1 MQSIKQKIKSNLE
14 MSKQLSPENN
24 IVFTDIVCYLR
35 TSNLNN
41 WKTEEIIEEI
51 LDIFLSAQ
59 ARNEPLSRVI
69 GPDYKTF
76 CREVAA
82 NASTQPLSL
91 RVLEDLQIVVNGL
104 GILFIID
111 LVLNYLPGM
120 IKQQQLT
127 LNYSLSLG
135 TALVTI
141 AIIVL
146 AFSIV
151 HYIGQH
157 SFELTDKTKLPT
169 SKIKRFL
176 IGGTIGGIVFLSII
190 ATAKLRAF
198 TLFTVPIYYP
208 ILTLGALYLVTFG
221 FERTILKS
229 SLSE

>member
-1 MQSIKQKIKSNLE
+1 MQSIKQKIKSNFE

-24 IVFTDIVCYLR
+24 VVFTDIVCYLR

-41 WKTEEIIEEI
+41 WRTEEIIEEI

-59 ARNEPLSRVI
+59 ARNEPLSQVI

-82 NASTQPLSL
+82 NTSTQPLNL
-91 RVLEDLQIVVNGL
+91 RILENFQIVVNGL

-120 IKQQQLT
+120 IKQQQLM

-135 TALVTI
+135 TVLTTI
-141 AIIVL
+141 GIIVL

-157 SFELTDKTKLPT
+157 SFELTDKSNLPA
-169 SKIKRFL
+169 SKIRRFL
-176 IGGTIGGIVFLSII
+176 IGGTIGGIIFLFII
-190 ATAKLRAF
+190 VTAKLRAY

-208 ILTLGALYLVTFG
+208 VLTIGVLYLVTFWLEG
-221 FERTILKS
+221 NLLKH
-229 SLSE
+229 SLSK